1 MKQRI
6 ALLGS
11 TGSIGEQTLDVVR
24 ARSDRFE
31 IAVLTACS
39 NWQKLARQAEEFA
52 PDAVVIADERWYG
65 DLREALALSTN
76 RKIFM
81 IKLRRKS
88 TAFLSQGA
96 DAFPYSA

>member
-1 MKQRI
+1 M
-6 ALLGS
+6 LGS

-39 NWQKLARQAEEFA
+39 NWQNLARQAEEFA

-65 DLREALALSTN
+65 DLREALAHLPVKVYAGTEA
-76 RKIFM
+76 I
-81 IKLRRKS
+81 
-88 TAFLSQGA
+88 
-96 DAFPYSA
+96 